1 MEVLKKLHIGL
12 LIGLIAGV
20 AIVFLLLASL
30 VEDTGFPGGMAKS
43 SRDLIYAIT
52 AFILSLT
59 GWATVWRKEM
69 YVTDLQKVIK
79 GKMGGGDGGHCGA
92 AVFGGRVVVSHSGVC
107 VTNPIPD
114 PSP

>member
-30 VEDTGFPGGMAKS
+30 IEDTGFPGGMADS

-69 YVTDLQKVIK
+69 YVTDLQKIVK
-79 GKMGGGDGGHCGA
+79 GKWAVVTGVIVGLLFSA
-92 AVFGGRVVVSHSGVC
+92 AGFWFLVQAFL
-107 VTNPIPD
+107 
-114 PSP
+114 

>member
-30 VEDTGFPGGMAKS
+30 IEDTGFPGGMADS

-69 YVTDLQKVIK
+69 YVTDLQKIVK
-79 GKMGGGDGGHCGA
+79 GKWAVVTGVFVGLLFSA
-92 AVFGGRVVVSHSGVC
+92 AGFWFLVQAFL
-107 VTNPIPD
+107 
-114 PSP
+114 